1 MAINYPPITINGQT
15 YDYQGIRYTASV
27 PGSGDLDKGYWQ
39 VTTPGTFGIA
49 TAAEIDAGTDGVK
62 YVTPAELDGS
72 KYVREDET
80 TGATDLNFSGTL
92 VLRTTATGLDLDGG
106 LTMSGELS
114 VNKVRTNG
122 GSTVD
127 AVVSAK
133 TDTDTGLYFPGIG
146 RMSVTVGGVATTRWS
161 GSLLLHGTDTSAP
174 GQNNSD
180 TGLSLNDSGLL
191 YVSSGNIQCAYF
203 NRAQNGTLM
212 SLRRNGSQVGTI
224 SITGSAVS
232 YNTTS
237 DYRLKRLVKPMSGS
251 IERLMKL
258 EPSTYV
264 WKSNGVADEG
274 FLAHKFGK
282 VLPNAVHGE
291 KDAEE
296 MQAVDLSKA
305 VPLVV
310 SSLQEAITM
319 IEILEQRLAKL
330 EAK

>member
-1 MAINYPPITINGQT
+1 MAINFPPITVTGQT
-15 YDYQGIRYTASV
+15 YDYQGIRYTADFTV
-27 PGSGDLDKGYWQ
+27 APGFWQ
-39 VTTPGTFGIA
+39 ITTPGTFGVA

-72 KYVREDET
+72 KYVREDEV
-80 TGATDLNFSGTL
+80 TGATELTFGGAS
-92 VLRTTATGLDLDGG
+92 VLITTAAGLDLYGG
-106 LTMSGELS
+106 LTMSGELL
-114 VNKVRTNG
+114 VDKVRTNG
-122 GSTVD
+122 GSTAN
-127 AVVSAK
+127 AVVSTK
-133 TDTDTGLYFPGIG
+133 TDTDTGLYFPSSG
-146 RMSVTVGGVATTRWS
+146 RMSVTMGGVQTTRWT
-161 GSLLLHGTDTSAP
+161 GALLTHGTNNGSP

-203 NRAQNGTLM
+203 NRAQSGTLQ
-212 SLRRNGSQVGTI
+212 SLRRNGTQVGTI

-232 YNTTS
+232 FNTTS

-258 EPSTYV
+258 EPSTYI

-319 IEILEQRLAKL
+319 IAILEQRLAKL